1 MTGLCLVTQAYFDA
15 NEDEIRSLQSQAHPG
30 ANIQPV
36 KAEGGLLRCR
46 GIDPSQLTG
55 ADVYKLPE
63 PLQEEGVADYRA
75 RIAVAAVGAFNAVVN
90 GPKEIFFMPDEKG
103 LFHCQA
109 ASGWPK
115 QESV

>member
-1 MTGLCLVTQAYFDA
+1 MPRLCLVTQAYFDA
-15 NEDEIRSLQSQAHPG
+15 NEDEIRSLAAQAGVGNFTP
-30 ANIQPV
+30 IV
-36 KAEGGLLRCR
+36 AEGGLVRCR
-46 GIDPSQLTG
+46 GIDPSQLVG
-55 ADVYKLPE
+55 ADVYELPE

-90 GPKEIFFMPDEKG
+90 GPREVFFMPDEKG

-109 ASGWPK
+109 ANGWPK